1 MRVFFNWF
9 KTKYTPLQQLL
20 IIGFLAR
27 LVSVIFSKG
36 FGFFDDHFL
45 IVEASQSWVDGYDY
59 NDWLPDPNF
68 PKRQAQGHPLFYV
81 WLHYVFFSFCKL
93 IGIVNPQVKMMLVRL
108 IHALYSLL
116 LIKYSYKITQH
127 YNNAKV
133 AWYVGL
139 FMALYWFMPFACV
152 RQLAEFVCV
161 PPILMAIWLL
171 IKPNATFKNY
181 VFVGL
186 LFGVAF
192 SIRFQIVFVLAG
204 IGIALLIHKMP
215 LKNILLIIVSFFVFI
230 GITNGIVDF
239 VL

>member
-1 MRVFFNWF
+1 MKALINSF
-9 KTKYTPLQQLL
+9 KQKYTPLQQLL

-45 IVEASQSWVDGYDY
+45 IVEASQSWVDGFDY
-59 NDWLPDPNF
+59 NYWLPDPNV
-68 PKRQAQGHPLFYV
+68 PERTAQGHPLFYV
-81 WLHYVFFSFCKL
+81 WLHYVFFGFLKV

-116 LIKYSYKITQH
+116 LIKYGYKITQH
-127 YNNAKV
+127 YSNAKV

-152 RQLAEFVCV
+152 RNLAEFVCV

-171 IKPNATFKNY
+171 VKPNSTFKNY
-181 VFVGL
+181 VFAGL

-204 IGIALLIHKMP
+204 VGIALLIY
-215 LKNILLIIVSFFVFI
+215 
-230 GITNGIVDF
+230 
-239 VL
+239 